1 MGQAVGFTP
10 FLQHHLL
17 AHTPARRTSTVL
29 GDVRI
34 EVLFGSCHL
43 EGGERTPWV
52 ACGQRGGAGGNLSKP
67 FCRVSEPSGCWYH
80 ILLHG
85 TPCVPGAAAAGER
98 KLAARRSRLTQRSAE
113 HRKQL
118 TRGEGLVATCLFLS
132 CCVGLFFFFFPLL
145 LLVFPPRRR
154 ESRSFLSTSRSCRSC
169 CVIDLQRGCCGCRL
183 GWVFPTVSLGL
194 FKDVNSSC
202 RPGLAVRYVNRRSP

>member
-1 MGQAVGFTP
+1 MGGGAPSSLTGDSAP
-10 FLQHHLL
+10 S
-17 AHTPARRTSTVL
+17 TPAWGRLLGLHHSCSTTFWPTPLHVGPAL
-29 GDVRI
+29 SWATCASRSS
-34 EVLFGSCHL
+34 FGSCHL
-43 EGGERTPWV
+43 QGGERTPWV

-132 CCVGLFFFFFPLL
+132 CCGGLFLFFP
-145 LLVFPPRRR
+145 PCC
-154 ESRSFLSTSRSCRSC
+154 SSFSH
-169 CVIDLQRGCCGCRL
+169 
-183 GWVFPTVSLGL
+183 
-194 FKDVNSSC
+194 
-202 RPGLAVRYVNRRSP
+202 PGGVRAARFFQ